1 VILYLD
7 TSALAKQYVDEPG
20 SAMVDTWLDTSQ
32 IVGTSLITAAEA
44 TAALAE
50 VHRMGL
56 LDEYLAREAVKRFRE
71 QWSSYVR
78 LPLTEAIVWRAAE
91 FAWDY
96 GLRGYDAVHLATARL
111 WQEGLG
117 EPVTVATFD
126 QKMREAAVAA
136 GLRTPPQ

>member
-7 TSALAKQYVDEPG
+7 TSALAKLYVAEPG
-20 SAMVDTWLDTSQ
+20 SALVDAWLAASR
-32 IVGTSLITAAEA
+32 IVGTSLITAAET
-44 TAALAE
+44 TAALAK
-50 VHRMGL
+50 VRRMGL
-56 LDEYLAREAVKRFRE
+56 LDEHSAGEAVGRFRE

-78 LPLTEAIVWRAAE
+78 LPLTEAVVWRAAE
-91 FAWDY
+91 FAWDH